1 MSNVRVRFALSPV
14 GFINVGNA
22 RTALFNYIFAKKM
35 GGELIIRIE
44 ETDTDR
50 AKEESIAQI
59 LSDLRWLKLEWDEG
73 PNLGGRFGPYRQ
85 SLRTRIYQ
93 DEMKKLIDSGSV
105 YPCYCS
111 AEDLQQ
117 RRDEALAKGIAPR
130 YDNRC
135 RSLSESDKLG
145 LENKGVKPVWRFKVE
160 PQDIVVN
167 DLIRGDVTFD
177 TKHMGDFVV
186 LKSDETPTFQFAVT
200 VDDALMEVTH
210 VIRGEDHLPNT
221 PSQVLLYRALGY
233 ELPKFAHLGL
243 IKGDDNESIKRDL
256 SDYHSVSGLRSKG
269 YLSESIVNYLFNLG
283 TASSEGKEILSRDD
297 IIDQFDLRKVGTS
310 SASFDI
316 DKLNWFCGYY
326 IRNADLER
334 ITELTIPYLKESN
347 LVSGGLNEEEY
358 RYLGCIVDVTRHNVS
373 CLSEIVECASVFFVD
388 KVEFSQEI
396 YAFLNSSDSLTAIN
410 SLLGAME
417 QIESDLDKQGGEE
430 LLKGLLHKTDIKTAS
445 FYKAVRLVL
454 TGKNDGPELNDVI
467 CLLGKDKIISRIKDF
482 LKQDDQIVST

>member
-22 RTALFNYIFAKKM
+22 RTALFNYVFAKKM

-44 ETDTDR
+44 ETDTDT
-50 AKEESIAQI
+50 AKEESISQI
-59 LSDLRWLKLEWDEG
+59 LSDLRWLKLEWNEG
-73 PNLGGRFGPYRQ
+73 PNLGGHFGPYRQ

-93 DEMKKLIDSGSV
+93 DEIKKLIDSGFV

-117 RRDEALAKGIAPR
+117 RREEALAKGIAPR

-135 RSLSESDKLG
+135 RSLSESDKLV
-145 LENKGVKPVWRFKVE
+145 LENKDVKPVWRFKVE

-177 TKHMGDFVV
+177 TKYMGDFVV
-186 LKSDETPTFQFAVT
+186 LKSDGTPSFQFAVT

-221 PSQVLLYRALGY
+221 PAQVLLYRALGY

-243 IKGDDNESIKRDL
+243 IRGDDNESIKRDL
-256 SDYHSVSGLRSKG
+256 SDYYSVSGLRSKG
-269 YLSESIVNYLFNLG
+269 YLPESIVNYLFNLG
-283 TASSEGKEILSRDD
+283 TASSEGKEILSHDD
-297 IIDQFDLRKVGTS
+297 IVEQFDLMKVGTS

-334 ITELTIPYLKESN
+334 ITELTVPYLKENN

-358 RYLGCIVDVTRHNVS
+358 RYLEHVVDVTRDNVN

-388 KVEFSQEI
+388 KLEFSQEI
-396 YAFLNSSDSLTAIN
+396 YEFLNSSDSLSVMD
-410 SLLGAME
+410 SLLGALE
-417 QIESDLDKQGGEE
+417 QVESDLDKQGFEE
-430 LLKGLLHKTDIKTAS
+430 LLKGLFRKTDLTGTF
-445 FYKAVRLVL
+445 FYKVIRLVL
-454 TGKNDGPELNDVI
+454 TGKNNGPELNDVM
-467 CLLGKDKIISRIKDF
+467 CLLGKDKIILRIKDF
-482 LKQDDQIVST
+482 LEQDDQSVST